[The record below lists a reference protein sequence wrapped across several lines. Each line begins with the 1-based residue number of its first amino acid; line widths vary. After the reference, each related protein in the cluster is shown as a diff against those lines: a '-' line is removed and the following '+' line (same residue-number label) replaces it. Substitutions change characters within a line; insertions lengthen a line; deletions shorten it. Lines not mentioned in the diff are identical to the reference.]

1 MTAAATP
8 TVDQVL
14 ANMTASLNG
23 HVPPAIQHAATVMPE
38 LVLRHAQDSAF
49 AMPPEGGAL
58 TNETRTLIYLAV
70 ALATG
75 SRACIEAMTDKAQAL
90 GIESA
95 KLLETFKIARF
106 AEATRVLGNAE
117 SLLAQLDDGEA

>member
-1 MTAAATP
+1 MSTDTSP

-14 ANMTASLNG
+14 ASMTRSLNG
-23 HVPPAIQHAATVMPE
+23 RVPPSIRHAVTVLPD
-38 LVLRHAQDSAF
+38 LVVRHAQDSAF
-49 AMPPEGGAL
+49 AMPPEGGSL
-58 TNETRTLIYLAV
+58 TNETRTLIYLGI

-90 GIESA
+90 GIEPE

-117 SLLAQLDDGEA
+117 PLLAKLDGTDA